1 MNPPADVLWRANSEY
16 RRRLVQVTTYLNLLE
31 QLVLQDSL
39 NQTPTL
45 AALRHAL
52 EEVEAMIAEHRD
64 WRYRYYYESADSRR
78 MVQDA
83 DAVYQALARFSRMRA
98 RHDRRLAS
106 LRALLGQLPPPH
118 PQVTQVATGS
128 DLWAMTQFALSE
140 LGRFDDFLRERAHA
154 QP

>member
-1 MNPPADVLWRANSEY
+1 MNAPADVLWRANNEY
-16 RRRLVQVTTYLNLLE
+16 RRRLAQVATYLNLLE

-39 NQTPTL
+39 GQAHTL

-64 WRYRYYYESADSRR
+64 WRYRYYYESANTRR
-78 MVQDA
+78 MVQDT
-83 DAVYQALARFSRMRA
+83 DAVHQALARFSRMRA
-98 RHDRRLAS
+98 RHDRRLAR
-106 LRALLGQLPPPH
+106 LRALLDQLPPPH

-128 DLWAMTQFALSE
+128 DLWAMAQFALND